1 MKDYDHYLNR
11 QAEVLQEFDSF
22 CDQFEQRA
30 GEQFKTPSKQDE
42 RFELLREITD
52 YEQNGGDAGEDRPA
66 GSRDRNSQATS
77 AHVSETE

>member
-11 QAEVLQEFDSF
+11 QAQVLQEFDDF

-30 GEQFKTPSKQDE
+30 GEQFRNPSKQDE

-52 YEQNGGDAGEDRPA
+52 YEQSGGEEEMEVF
-66 GSRDRNSQATS
+66 SRRKDIKD
-77 AHVSETE
+77 SEE

>member
-11 QAEVLQEFDSF
+11 QAQVLQEFDQF

-30 GEQFKTPSKQDE
+30 GESFKTPSKQDE

-52 YEQNGGDAGEDRPA
+52 YEQNGGEDP
-66 GSRDRNSQATS
+66 
-77 AHVSETE
+77 EE